1 MRGWNGVPTL
11 IAAAAPT
18 PGGLGA
24 LEAALVEGRQGA
36 AYKPGRLVG
45 LGITAAV
52 LTVLVGA
59 FIFAADF
66 SVPAGYQ
73 TALARHLAKTQAIFY
88 GAYW

>member
-1 MRGWNGVPTL
+1 M
-11 IAAAAPT
+11 
-18 PGGLGA
+18 GLR
-24 LEAALVEGRQGA
+24 LKFNLVMITVF
-36 AYKPGRLVG
+36 LVG
-45 LGITAAV
+45 LGVTAAV

-73 TALARHLAKTQAIFY
+73 SALARHLAKKQAIFY

>member
-1 MRGWNGVPTL
+1 
-11 IAAAAPT
+11 
-18 PGGLGA
+18 
-24 LEAALVEGRQGA
+24 
-36 AYKPGRLVG
+36 
-45 LGITAAV
+45 